1 MARAEH
7 RILLDS
13 LCPHPDLGWLT
24 TYRILR
30 LASQPGSIE
39 RRAAAELRRAIT
51 SLTEDPNGPTGC
63 RYIYYFFNML
73 NMPDSAAQ
81 AHLCYLAARNY
92 IRQDPR
98 TLLESHL
105 TPTRT
110 FHPEICIPAE
120 N

>member
-1 MARAEH
+1 MARANH

-24 TYRILR
+24 TYRIIR
-30 LASQPGSIE
+30 LASDPGSPE
-39 RRAAAELRRAIT
+39 RRACKHLRSAIT

-63 RYIYYFFNML
+63 RHIRNFFTALGMT
-73 NMPDSAAQ
+73 AEATQ
-81 AHLCYLAARNY
+81 ANLCYLAALHY
-92 IRQDPR
+92 IHQDPR
-98 TLLESHL
+98 TLESHL